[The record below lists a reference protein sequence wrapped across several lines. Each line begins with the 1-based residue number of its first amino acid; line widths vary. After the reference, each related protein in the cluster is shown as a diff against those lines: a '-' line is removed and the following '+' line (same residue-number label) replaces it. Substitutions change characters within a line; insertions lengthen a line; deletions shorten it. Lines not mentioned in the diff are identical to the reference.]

1 MDGVVAYIATF
12 KNDGGTEMLVIGSQ
26 TLEGLFFVV
35 PKS

>member
-1 MDGVVAYIATF
+1 MVWLLISQSF
-12 KNDGGTEMLVIGSQ
+12 KNDGGAEMLVIGFP